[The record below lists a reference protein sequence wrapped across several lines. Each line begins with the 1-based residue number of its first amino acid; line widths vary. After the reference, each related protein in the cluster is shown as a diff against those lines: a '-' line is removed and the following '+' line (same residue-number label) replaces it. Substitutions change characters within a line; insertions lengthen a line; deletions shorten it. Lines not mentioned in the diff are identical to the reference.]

1 MPNTTLMVA
10 SSDEHFREMV
20 RDNLLNI
27 PNAKVVAEY
36 QEVAANLYIRVLQ
49 DLERNPGAG
58 LIVDLSGDP
67 EGAIKAVEKVKQAA
81 PDLFV
86 IVSNFH
92 ADGETVIACMRAG
105 ANEFLLQPIK
115 RTEFRDAM
123 ARLERAPKHAVA
135 GESKLG
141 KLYTFIGTKGGVG
154 TTTLAVNFAAVLA
167 QRKLSTVLIDLD
179 WIGNDV
185 AMQVGAAPQYTL
197 MEVAENLDRMDQALF
212 EGFVT
217 RDPLGFFLVGPPDA
231 LEHHGHFSDHMFR
244 EFATF
249 LVEKYDAI
257 VIDGGRAVSNEVVMA
272 AAQVSAAVFLVIDQ
286 EFPSIRNAQ
295 RYITFLMRMGF
306 NQDQIKVVVNRYTK
320 KVTATM
326 ATLEQIQQTLNQPV
340 FYGIPPSPA
349 VLASINKARPFVA
362 NREQAPRTGPLFR
375 AFVDKATGGKRR
387 RQPSERQERR
397 LRRRGMRLRT
407 MARSSGGSLE

>member
-1 MPNTTLMVA
+1 MVA

-67 EGAIKAVEKVKQAA
+67 EGAIKAVEKAKQAA

-105 ANEFLLQPIK
+105 ANEFLLQPLK

-123 ARLERAPKHAVA
+123 GRLERAPKHAVA

-154 TTTLAVNFAAVLA
+154 TTTLAVNFASVLA

-179 WIGNDV
+179 WVGNDV

-212 EGFVT
+212 EGFVA

-249 LVEKYDAI
+249 LVDKYDAI
-257 VIDGGRAVSNEVVMA
+257 VIDGSREVSNEVVMA

-295 RYITFLMRMGF
+295 RYITYLMRMGF
-306 NQDQIKVVVNRYTK
+306 NQDQIKVIVNRYTK

-326 ATLEQIQQTLNQPV
+326 ATLEQIQSTLNQPV
-340 FYGIPPSPA
+340 FYGIPPSTA
-349 VLASINKARPFVA
+349 VIAAINKARPFVA
-362 NREQAPRTGPLFR
+362 NREQAADLDRVFR
-375 AFVDKATGGKRR
+375 AFVDKATGGKRNVAK
-387 RQPSERQERR
+387 
-397 LRRRGMRLRT
+397 T
-407 MARSSGGSLE
+407 A

>member
-1 MPNTTLMVA
+1 MSNTALMVA

-27 PNAKVVAEY
+27 PNSKVVAEY

-49 DLERNPGAG
+49 DLERNPSAG

-67 EGAIKAVEKVKQAA
+67 EGAIKAVEKAKQAA

-92 ADGETVIACMRAG
+92 ADAETVIACMRAG
-105 ANEFLLQPIK
+105 ANEFLLQPLK
-115 RTEFRDAM
+115 RTEFRDALG
-123 ARLERAPKHAVA
+123 RLERAPKHAVA

-154 TTTLAVNFAAVLA
+154 TTTLAVNFASVLA
-167 QRKLSTVLIDLD
+167 QRKLSTVMIDLD
-179 WIGNDV
+179 WIGNDA
-185 AMQVGAAPQYTL
+185 AMQLGASPQYTL
-197 MEVAENLDRMDQALF
+197 MEVAENLERMDQALF

-231 LEHHGHFSDHMFR
+231 LEQHGHFSDHMIR

-249 LVEKYDAI
+249 LVDKYDAI
-257 VIDGGRAVSNEVVMA
+257 VIDGGRAVSNEVVLA

-326 ATLEQIQQTLNQPV
+326 ANLEQIQQTLNQPV
-340 FYGIPPSPA
+340 FYGIPGSPA
-349 VLASINKARPFVA
+349 VIASINKARPFVT
-362 NREQAPRTGPLFR
+362 NREEAGDLDRIFR
-375 AFVDKATGGKRR
+375 AFVDKATGGKKGA
-387 RQPSERQERR
+387 SADKA
-397 LRRRGMRLRT
+397 LKT
-407 MARSSGGSLE
+407 A